1 MRRRAAPSAATASR
15 LGKEFAVRQASTCMR
30 QRHLPEQRRLPIV
43 AAQLYMPVPWSE
55 LLRSTLRDQS
65 HGDSS
70 QAGSIAIV
78 RVRRHLGAGLHDDI
92 HRGDGRVEAWLRY
105 RSRASAGSKSETPK
119 ASEKYERPNPK
130 YNLRFIHVNPP
141 SS

>member
-1 MRRRAAPSAATASR
+1 
-15 LGKEFAVRQASTCMR
+15 
-30 QRHLPEQRRLPIV
+30 
-43 AAQLYMPVPWSE
+43 MPVPWSE

-65 HGDSS
+65 HGDRI

-78 RVRRHLGAGLHDDI
+78 RVRRHIGAGLHDDI
-92 HRGDGRVEAWLRY
+92 HRGDGCAEVWLRY
-105 RSRASAGSKSETPK
+105 RSRASAGSKSETTE
-119 ASEKYERPNPK
+119 ASEKYEGSNPK